1 MLIAA
6 ALALA
11 LTPLHPLRI
20 GVSTSPSRTAALSCK
35 LSRTGGNKQQ
45 QLADMMAR
53 AKAIREGVA
62 APEPLKPS
70 AKSSKPTPA
79 KGQAPKAPKAAI
91 TRDQMFADFQ
101 NVKMRKAEQ
110 TAKAQLSRYGEEKP
124 RAREARAPERQPE
137 RPDPSAMSG
146 ASRPAPPTAEEYAM
160 FGQLLGSGA
169 GARGPVRAVS
179 DEVLTRGDQ
188 LPLPVL
194 PSPSKSQSLSQSQSL
209 SRRRFK

>member
-11 LTPLHPLRI
+11 LTPLHPLRV

-62 APEPLKPS
+62 PPEPLKPS

-79 KGQAPKAPKAAI
+79 KGPEDIADGHAA
-91 TRDQMFADFQ
+91 A
-101 NVKMRKAEQ
+101 
-110 TAKAQLSRYGEEKP
+110 TASGVYHLQP
-124 RAREARAPERQPE
+124 R
-137 RPDPSAMSG
+137 
-146 ASRPAPPTAEEYAM
+146 
-160 FGQLLGSGA
+160 
-169 GARGPVRAVS
+169 
-179 DEVLTRGDQ
+179 
-188 LPLPVL
+188 
-194 PSPSKSQSLSQSQSL
+194 
-209 SRRRFK
+209 